1 MKGIEMTPSDDYV
14 GPRAGFPSAVADQA
28 SAFLSAVY
36 GWMCV
41 GLAITAGT
49 AWFVAGSPAIVHAIV
64 TSRGL
69 FWALFI
75 VQLGIVWVLSARAQ
89 QLAASTASVLFVL
102 YSAVTGVTVSF
113 VLLAYTGESVS
124 TTFVVT
130 AVMFG
135 GLAAYGTI
143 TKRDLGGV
151 GQFLFMGLIGVVVAS
166 LVGLFW
172 HSDAFQFVLS
182 FLGVI
187 VFSGLAVYD
196 AQRLKIMA
204 LQTPDGQASSY
215 AIVGALT
222 LYLDF
227 TNLFLFLLRFT
238 GNRKD

>member
-1 MKGIEMTPSDDYV
+1 
-14 GPRAGFPSAVADQA
+14 
-28 SAFLSAVY
+28 
-36 GWMCV
+36 
-41 GLAITAGT
+41 
-49 AWFVAGSPAIVHAIV
+49 
-64 TSRGL
+64 
-69 FWALFI
+69 
-75 VQLGIVWVLSARAQ
+75 
-89 QLAASTASVLFVL
+89 
-102 YSAVTGVTVSF
+102 
-113 VLLAYTGESVS
+113 
-124 TTFVVT
+124 
-130 AVMFG
+130 
-135 GLAAYGTI
+135 
-143 TKRDLGGV
+143 
-151 GQFLFMGLIGVVVAS
+151 MGLIGVVVAS

>member
-102 YSAVTGVTVSF
+102 YSAVTGVTVSI

-143 TKRDLGGV
+143 TRRDLGGV

>member
-1 MKGIEMTPSDDYV
+1 MTPSDDYV
-14 GPRAGFPSAVADQA
+14 SPRAGFPSAVADQA

>member
-1 MKGIEMTPSDDYV
+1 MTPSDDHV
-14 GPRAGFPSAVADQA
+14 SPRAGFPSAVADQA

-36 GWMCV
+36 GWMGV